1 MQNAVTMT
9 SNHAHDPIALPE
21 ILTMAEALGAGMT
34 ADQVR
39 QRVRSGRWSALGS
52 GTYSRTFPAA
62 NDLDSFTQHR
72 LLHVKLAVARALK
85 VSGSVIAFGSAAMLH
100 QFPLIT
106 GTPKQ
111 VELLVP
117 HGAWTGT
124 RTGTRHR
131 AGNLASTEVWQLR
144 APVTSPLRTWLD
156 IARTHDFADA
166 ICSGDAALRSKLFTV
181 EELDTALPRTD
192 IRGGLRVHRASRQ
205 LNMLRES
212 ALESLSWVKFLDWD
226 VKLPTCQFQ
235 VSDRSGR
242 FIARVD
248 FCWED
253 EMVIGEADGRIKYT
267 SKGSLYE
274 EKLREDRLREL
285 GFEVIRWGW
294 SDAQGPAAML
304 KHKITTALVRTPYTS
319 RARAI

>member
-9 SNHAHDPIALPE
+9 SSHARDPISLPE
-21 ILTMAEALGAGMT
+21 IFTMAEALGTGLT

-39 QRVRSGRWSALGS
+39 QRVRSGRWTALGS

-62 NDLDSFTQHR
+62 HDLDPFTRHR
-72 LLHVKLAVARALK
+72 QLHVKLAIARALK

-100 QFPLIT
+100 KIPLIT
-106 GTPKQ
+106 GPPTQ

-131 AGNLASTEVWQLR
+131 AGDLAPTEIWQLR
-144 APVTSPLRTWLD
+144 APVTSWLRTWLD
-156 IARTHDFADA
+156 IARTHNFADA

-181 EELDTALPRTD
+181 EELDSALPGAN

-205 LNMLRES
+205 LSMLRES
-212 ALESLSWVKFLDWD
+212 ALESLSWVKFVDWD
-226 VKLPTCQFQ
+226 IKLPTCQFQ
-235 VSDRSGR
+235 VSDGRGR
-242 FIARVD
+242 FVARVD
-248 FCWED
+248 FCWES

-267 SKGSLYE
+267 SKDSLYH

-294 SDAQGPAAML
+294 NDAQGTATML
-304 KHKITTALVRTPYTS
+304 KNKIATALARTQYTS
-319 RARAI
+319 QARAI